1 MKSKE
6 EYKQLILQYVN
17 AVNPYPVDRERS
29 QRELYNEGLLIG
41 YMSKLFQ
48 DKPEEW
54 IYFKRH
60 CERIVRAREHESK
73 E

>member
-6 EYKQLILQYVN
+6 EYKQLILQYIN
-17 AVNPYPVDRERS
+17 AVNPYPVDSLRS
-29 QRELYNEGLLIG
+29 ERELYNEGLLIG
-41 YMSKLFQ
+41 YMSRLFQ

-54 IYFKRH
+54 IYFKKH
-60 CERIVRAREHESK
+60 CERIVRAREQQSK

>member
-6 EYKQLILQYVN
+6 EYKKLILQYVN
-17 AVNPYPVDRERS
+17 AVNPYPLDRKRTE
-29 QRELYNEGLLIG
+29 RELYNEGILVG
-41 YMSKLFQ
+41 YLSRLFQ

-54 IYFKRH
+54 IYFKKH
-60 CERIVRAREHESK
+60 MERLYRARNK

>member
-17 AVNPYPVDRERS
+17 AVNPYPVDSVRS
-29 QRELYNEGLLIG
+29 ERELYNEGLLIG

-54 IYFKRH
+54 IYFRKH
-60 CERIVRAREHESK
+60 MERIVRARNRPSD
-73 E
+73 